1 MVPARVRRRAPL
13 TAAIVVGVLAVAG
26 TYLWLRPA
34 SAPHD
39 GFGGNHD
46 RADCV
51 QIEVSASTEKGD
63 LLAELARQYNDAG
76 RTFGGRCA
84 GVAVHKKTSGAA
96 MESLVTGWDPERDGG
111 PAPQVWAPS
120 SSLWLGLARER
131 ASTLDRPAPLAGE
144 PGAEVASIA
153 QSPLAIGMPRPMA
166 EALGWPDKPLGW
178 ADVLRLAADPRGWG
192 ALGHPEWGRFT
203 LGKDNPHLST
213 SGLAATVAAYYAAS
227 GKSSDLTDA
236 DLSRPQTRDFVRGV
250 EASVVHYADDAVKF
264 LANLAEADAQGRATS
279 YVSAVAMQE
288 QLVYLYD
295 SGAPDGDPGRIG
307 KGRRPSVPLVAVH
320 PQDGTLM
327 MDHPYAVLA
336 SATAEQQAAAADFLA
351 FLREPAQQQRFAD
364 LGFRDYQGRAGP
376 ALSAAIGLPG
386 AQPPLSLIDPPAPAV
401 LSHMLTGWDE
411 LRKKARVLLVMDVSG
426 SMAEPAGG
434 GRTRL
439 EAAKE
444 AAIQGLARLHPDDEV
459 SLWQFSTEDA
469 GGPQP
474 YAQIVPFAAMREN
487 GERLTAAIKGLHPEG
502 GTALYT
508 TVRAAQRSMLEHYE
522 TDRINAIVVLT
533 DGKNEYPRDNDLQA
547 LLRDVNADTLERSVR
562 VFAIAFGDKSDLT
575 TLSSIARA
583 SRAAA
588 YDARN
593 PSTINDVFI
602 SVLSN
607 F

>member
-1 MVPARVRRRAPL
+1 MPAGLRRRTPL
-13 TAAIVVGVLAVAG
+13 AAAIVVGVVAVAG
-26 TYLWLRPA
+26 TYAWLRPKSEA
-34 SAPHD
+34 DD

-63 LLAELARQYNDAG
+63 LLAELARKYNDAG
-76 RTFGGRCA
+76 RAFGGRCA
-84 GVAVHKKTSGAA
+84 GVSVHKKTSGAA
-96 MESLVTGWDPERDGG
+96 MEALVTGWNPERDGG

-131 ASTLDRPAPLAGE
+131 ASTMDRTAPLADT
-144 PGAEVASIA
+144 PGADAPSIA
-153 QSPLAIGMPRPMA
+153 QSPLTIGMPKPMA

-178 ADVLRLAADPRGWG
+178 ADVLKLSADPRGWG
-192 ALGHPEWGRFT
+192 ALGHPEWGKFT

-227 GKSSDLTDA
+227 GKSSDLTAA
-236 DLSRPQTRDFVRGV
+236 DLDRAQTRDFVRGV

-295 SGAPDGDPGRIG
+295 SGAPDGDPGQIG

-320 PQDGTLM
+320 PKDGTLM
-327 MDHPYAVLA
+327 MDHPYVVLA
-336 SATAEQQAAAADFLA
+336 SATAEQRAAAADFLE
-351 FLREPAQQQRFAD
+351 FLRLPAQQQRFAD
-364 LGFRDYQGRAGP
+364 LGFRDYQGQAGP
-376 ALSAAIGLPG
+376 ALSAAIGRPG
-386 AQPPLSLIDPPAPAV
+386 GQPPLSLIDPPAPAV
-401 LSHMLTGWDE
+401 LSRMLAGWDD
-411 LRKKARVLLVMDVSG
+411 LRKKARVLLVIDVSG
-426 SMAEPAGG
+426 SMNESAGG

-444 AAIQGLARLHPDDEV
+444 AAIQGLRRLHPDDEV
-459 SLWQFSTEDA
+459 SLWQFSTEEA

-474 YAQIVPFAAMREN
+474 YSEVVPFAPMRDN
-487 GERLTAAIKGLHPEG
+487 GQRLSAAITGLHPEG

-508 TVRAAQRSMLEHYE
+508 TVRAAQHSMLEHYA

-533 DGKNEYPRDNDLQA
+533 DGKNEYPRDNDLEA
-547 LLRDVNADTLERSVR
+547 LLRDVNADSLERSIR
-562 VFAIAFGDKSDLT
+562 VFAIAFGDKSDLK
-575 TLSSIARA
+575 TLSSIARS

>member
-1 MVPARVRRRAPL
+1 MGALHARQGQPAPVDVGPGGDGRGVLRGQQQVQRPHRRRPEPP
-13 TAAIVVGVLAVAG
+13 TDPR
-26 TYLWLRPA
+26 LRPRRR
-34 SAPHD
+34 
-39 GFGGNHD
+39 GQR
-46 RADCV
+46 RALRRRRR
-51 QIEVSASTEKGD
+51 EVPGQPGRGRRAGPRH
-63 LLAELARQYNDAG
+63 LLRERRRHAG
-76 RTFGGRCA
+76 AA
-84 GVAVHKKTSGAA
+84 GV
-96 MESLVTGWDPERDGG
+96 
-111 PAPQVWAPS
+111 
-120 SSLWLGLARER
+120 
-131 ASTLDRPAPLAGE
+131 
-144 PGAEVASIA
+144 
-153 QSPLAIGMPRPMA
+153 
-166 EALGWPDKPLGW
+166 
-178 ADVLRLAADPRGWG
+178 
-192 ALGHPEWGRFT
+192 
-203 LGKDNPHLST
+203 
-213 SGLAATVAAYYAAS
+213 
-227 GKSSDLTDA
+227 
-236 DLSRPQTRDFVRGV
+236 
-250 EASVVHYADDAVKF
+250 
-264 LANLAEADAQGRATS
+264 
-279 YVSAVAMQE
+279 
-288 QLVYLYD
+288 LYD

-426 SMAEPAGG
+426 SMDEPAGG

-474 YAQIVPFAAMREN
+474 YEQIVPFAAMRDN

>member
-1 MVPARVRRRAPL
+1 VPAGLRGRAPL
-13 TAAIVVGVLAVAG
+13 AVAVVVGVVAVGA
-26 TYLWLRPA
+26 TYLWLRPDD
-34 SAPHD
+34 APAKAE
-39 GFGGNHD
+39 GN
-46 RADCV
+46 RGRGDCT
-51 QIEVSASTEKGD
+51 QLEVSSSTEKGD
-63 LLAELARQYNDAG
+63 LLAELATKYNTSG
-76 RTFGGRCA
+76 RLFDGHCA
-84 GVAVHKKTSGAA
+84 GVSVHKLTSGAA
-96 MESLVTGWDPERDGG
+96 MEAIVDGWNPAADGA

-131 ASTLDRPAPLAGE
+131 AASTDRSSPLTGTPDADV
-144 PGAEVASIA
+144 PSIA
-153 QSPLAIGMPRPMA
+153 QSPLTIGMPKPMA
-166 EALGWPDKPLGW
+166 EALGWPEKPLGW
-178 ADVLRLAADPRGWG
+178 ADVLALSADPRGWG
-192 ALGHPEWGRFT
+192 AFGHPEWGKFT
-203 LGKDNPHLST
+203 LGKDNPHRST

-236 DLSRPQTRDFVRGV
+236 DLQRPQVTGFVRGV

-264 LANLAEADAQGRATS
+264 LANLAEADAQGKATS
-279 YVSAVAMQE
+279 YVSAIAMQE

-295 SGAPDGDPGRIG
+295 AGAPDGDPAQIG
-307 KGRRPSVPLVAVH
+307 KGRKPTVPLVSIN
-320 PQDGTLM
+320 PKDGTLM
-327 MDHPYAVLA
+327 MDHPYVVLA
-336 SATAEQQAAAADFLA
+336 SADVMQRAAAADFLD
-351 FLREPAQQQRFAD
+351 FLRQPAQQQRFAD
-364 LGFRDYQGRAGP
+364 VGFRDYRGQAGP

-386 AQPPLSLIDPPAPAV
+386 GQPALSLIDPPAAPV
-401 LSHMLTGWDE
+401 LSHLLDGWDD
-411 LRKKARVLLVMDVSG
+411 LRKKARVLLVIDVSG
-426 SMAEPAGG
+426 SMNESAGG

-444 AAIQGLARLHPDDEV
+444 AAIEGLKKLHPDDEV

-474 YAQIVPFAAMREN
+474 YAEVVPFAPMRTN
-487 GERLTAAIKGLHPEG
+487 ADRLTAAIKGLHPEG

-508 TVRAAQRSMLEHYE
+508 TVRAAQRGMLEHYE

-533 DGKNEYPRDNDLQA
+533 DGKNEYPRDNDLDA

-562 VFAIAFGDKSDLT
+562 IFAIAFGDKSDLG
-575 TLSSIARA
+575 TLSRIARS

-593 PSTINDVFI
+593 PSTINDVFV